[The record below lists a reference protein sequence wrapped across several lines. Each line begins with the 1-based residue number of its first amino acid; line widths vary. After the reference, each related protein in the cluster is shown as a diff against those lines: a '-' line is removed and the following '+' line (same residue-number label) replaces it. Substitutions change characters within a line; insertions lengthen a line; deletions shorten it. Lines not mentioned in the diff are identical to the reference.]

1 MAQTLF
7 DKIWDA
13 HLVARRADGRE
24 LIYIDRHVLH
34 ELHAP
39 HAFKKLAQAQRAVR
53 RPDLTFSV
61 QDHTVSTQP
70 GRDDLTNAQSTPFLQ
85 AMREGSVR
93 NGIRLFDIDDP
104 EQGISHVVA
113 PELGMVLPGATH
125 AVPDSHAC
133 TVGGLGALA
142 FGCGTSELEHIL
154 ATQVI
159 ALKRPKRMRVRVEGR
174 LGPHVTAKDV
184 ALRIIAQVG
193 IAGGRGHAVEF
204 AGAAVRAMSIES
216 RLTLCNLAI
225 EMGARSGFVAP
236 DETTFGWLAGRP
248 FAPQGRQWDAALA
261 HWGTL
266 ASDDDAQFDSEVVL
280 DCGYLEPQITW
291 GTDPSQVVG
300 VGGRVPE
307 LAAPGQEAAY
317 HRALDYMGLT
327 PGMAVAGLPVHRV
340 FIGSCTNSRLPDLE
354 AAAAVVRG
362 RHVAAGVVAMVV
374 PGSSTVKREAEA
386 AGLDRV
392 FRAAGFF
399 WGESGCSM
407 CAGGNGDRGEA
418 GERCVSTTNRN
429 FEGRQGKGV
438 RTHLVSP
445 ATAAATAIAGH
456 IVDVRQDA
464 GGSRLMQP
472 FTTLTGVAVP
482 LLQDDINTDQITPI
496 NRNINPDWAA
506 LLFANARKRPDGSAD
521 PDFPLNKP
529 QFRRARYFGDRPQFR
544 LRLLARRRRVGHDRD
559 RHPLHRGAQLRRYLP
574 GELPAE
580 RPAAGRARARRQ
592 RGVRS
597 ARARRR
603 WRRSVHGRSAGPAHQ
618 RSRRAR
624 HRLRAAFRRSH
635 APHRRPRRYRA
646 HPQACARDRGLR
658 SAHGRRTTLAA
669 DRSGFQ
675 AVTPSRFAE
684 GVDQAI
690 TEEIH
695 ECQEEAA
702 RADDAAGPHPD
713 AGGL

>member
-13 HLVARRADGRE
+13 HLVARRADGRD

-39 HAFKKLAQAQRAVR
+39 HAFKKLEQAQRSVR

-70 GRDDLTNAQSTPFLQ
+70 GRDDTTNAQSTPFLR
-85 AMREGSVR
+85 AMRAGSAK
-93 NGIRLFDIDDP
+93 NGIRLFDVDDP

-113 PELGMVLPGATH
+113 PELGMVVPGATH

-142 FGCGTSELEHIL
+142 FGCGTTELEHIL

-174 LGPHVTAKDV
+174 LGLHVTAKDV
-184 ALRIIAQVG
+184 ALRVIAEVG
-193 IAGGRGHAVEF
+193 IAGGRGHAVEY

-236 DETTFGWLAGRP
+236 DETAFAWLAGRP
-248 FAPQGRQWDAALA
+248 FAPQGRHWDAALA
-261 HWGTL
+261 HWRTL

-280 DCGYLEPQITW
+280 DGGGLEPQITW
-291 GTDPSQVVG
+291 GTDPSQAVG
-300 VGGRVPE
+300 VGGCVPE
-307 LAAPGQEAAY
+307 LASVAPGQAAAFR
-317 HRALDYMGLT
+317 RALDYMGLA
-327 PGMAVAGLPVHRV
+327 PGMPLAGLPVNRV

-354 AAAAVVRG
+354 AAAAVARG

-374 PGSSTVKREAEA
+374 PGSSTVKRQAEA
-386 AGLDRV
+386 AGLDQV

-407 CAGGNGDRGEA
+407 CAGGNGDRGEP

-445 ATAAATAIAGH
+445 ATAAATAIAGR
-456 IVDVRQDA
+456 IVDVRRLVA
-464 GGSRLMQP
+464 G
-472 FTTLTGVAVP
+472 
-482 LLQDDINTDQITPI
+482 
-496 NRNINPDWAA
+496 
-506 LLFANARKRPDGSAD
+506 
-521 PDFPLNKP
+521 
-529 QFRRARYFGDRPQFR
+529 
-544 LRLLARRRRVGHDRD
+544 
-559 RHPLHRGAQLRRYLP
+559 
-574 GELPAE
+574 
-580 RPAAGRARARRQ
+580 AG
-592 RGVRS
+592 
-597 ARARRR
+597 
-603 WRRSVHGRSAGPAHQ
+603 
-618 RSRRAR
+618 
-624 HRLRAAFRRSH
+624 
-635 APHRRPRRYRA
+635 
-646 HPQACARDRGLR
+646 
-658 SAHGRRTTLAA
+658 
-669 DRSGFQ
+669 
-675 AVTPSRFAE
+675 
-684 GVDQAI
+684 
-690 TEEIH
+690 
-695 ECQEEAA
+695 
-702 RADDAAGPHPD
+702 
-713 AGGL
+713 